1 MRKLAAHSVARRKR
15 EEAAKPA
22 PMCGKATCAESPA
35 PSISAENFRSPRAS
49 ALMSV
54 KGEGTSLH
62 RERFDE
68 VFKNLA
74 AAAAVVE
81 R

>member
-1 MRKLAAHSVARRKR
+1 
-15 EEAAKPA
+15 
-22 PMCGKATCAESPA
+22 
-35 PSISAENFRSPRAS
+35 
-49 ALMSV
+49 MSV

-74 AAAAVVE
+74 ADAAVVE

>member
-1 MRKLAAHSVARRKR
+1 
-15 EEAAKPA
+15 
-22 PMCGKATCAESPA
+22 
-35 PSISAENFRSPRAS
+35 
-49 ALMSV
+49 MSV